1 MTYDK
6 VTDFLIKVERK
17 DLGITHADFRRIYPR
32 VCDGKGVTSEFSE
45 SGKLSTIFEPSIAL
59 QTIDDQLKIGIFVKV
74 SGERLRQVGSL
85 KFPYVELVFG
95 FSGLTQREI
104 DSFMGRFDRAFQKGG
119 G

>member
-1 MTYDK
+1 MKDNM
-6 VTDFLIKVERK
+6 TDFLIRVERK
-17 DLGITHADFRRIYPR
+17 DLGITHADFKRIYPR
-32 VCDGKGVTSEFSE
+32 VCNGKGVTSEFFESE
-45 SGKLSTIFEPSIAL
+45 VLSTVFEPSIAL

-95 FSGLTQREI
+95 FSGLTEREI
-104 DSFMGRFDRAFQKGG
+104 DTFMERFDRAFQKGG